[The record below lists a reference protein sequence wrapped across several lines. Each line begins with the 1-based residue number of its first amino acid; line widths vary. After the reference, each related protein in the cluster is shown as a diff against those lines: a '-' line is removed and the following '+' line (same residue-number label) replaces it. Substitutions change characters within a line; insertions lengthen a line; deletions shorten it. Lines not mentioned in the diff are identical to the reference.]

1 MSASAQGPRPVV
13 LLPTYNERE
22 NLAAIVAAIRAA
34 RPDADILVIDDQSPD
49 GTGELADELAR
60 ADPAIDVL
68 HRAAKEGLGR
78 AYVDGFRRALA
89 SARGYTHIITMDAD
103 FSHDP
108 AYLDPLIAACEAG
121 ADAAIGSRWVAGGGV
136 RNWSL
141 HRRLLSRGGSL
152 YARLALGLSLRDL
165 TAGFVCYTRE
175 ALAAMPLDAI
185 EANGYGFQI
194 EMKHRLVNLGLS
206 LRELPI
212 VFPDRT
218 RGASKMSPAIMLEA
232 VALIWRLRRKAA
244 DARDHA

>member
-1 MSASAQGPRPVV
+1 M
-13 LLPTYNERE
+13 
-22 NLAAIVAAIRAA
+22 
-34 RPDADILVIDDQSPD
+34 IDDQSPD

-136 RNWSL
+136 TQ
-141 HRRLLSRGGSL
+141 LLLRMSSTKPESQEGSRSQKKQGRAPRAPQAGSGAGAGG
-152 YARLALGLSLRDL
+152 GG
-165 TAGFVCYTRE
+165 AGC
-175 ALAAMPLDAI
+175 
-185 EANGYGFQI
+185 
-194 EMKHRLVNLGLS
+194 
-206 LRELPI
+206 
-212 VFPDRT
+212 
-218 RGASKMSPAIMLEA
+218 
-232 VALIWRLRRKAA
+232 
-244 DARDHA
+244 